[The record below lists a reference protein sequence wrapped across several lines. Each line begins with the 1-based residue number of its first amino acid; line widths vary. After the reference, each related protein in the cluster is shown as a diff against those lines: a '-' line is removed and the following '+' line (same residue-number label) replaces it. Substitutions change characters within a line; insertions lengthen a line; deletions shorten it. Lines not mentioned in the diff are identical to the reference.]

1 LLSPCA
7 RPKCLVGG
15 PGGAS
20 SSSSPIRVSPKPKVQ
35 GTKRSKNEFFD
46 NCRFP
51 DESEEYDQLLHNIDG
66 GIILRK
72 KKFSTPPLDDID
84 PEFNW
89 VYSEELHVEKL
100 RTGLDL
106 SHLSPEQAAA
116 LLTLIKEFW
125 CVFDECGT
133 FIPVRNYKC
142 IIDTGTSRPIAI
154 KQILYGPREIP
165 IM

>member
-7 RPKCLVGG
+7 RPQCLVGS

-35 GTKRSKNEFFD
+35 GAKRSKNIFFD
-46 NCRFP
+46 NRGFP
-51 DESEEYDQLLHNIDG
+51 NESEEYTQLLHNIDG

-72 KKFSTPPLDDID
+72 KKFPTPPLDNID

-89 VYSEELHVEKL
+89 VYLEELHGEKL

-106 SHLSPEQAAA
+106 SHLLPEQAAA

-125 CVFDECGT
+125 CIFDECST
-133 FIPVRNYKC
+133 FIPVHNYEC

-154 KQILYGPREIP
+154 K
-165 IM
+165 